1 MGGNMP
7 KPKLAYAIDDAL
19 STDDN
24 LAALSAAAASIDA
37 NLAAVLEPQLTAWAS
52 GEVVDTN
59 ALWNALYAAT
69 AADSAE
75 EQA

>member
-1 MGGNMP
+1 MP
-7 KPKLAYAIDDAL
+7 KPKLTYAIDDTL
-19 STDDN
+19 GTDDN

-37 NLAAVLEPQLTAWAS
+37 DLAAVLEPQLTAWTS
-52 GEVVDTN
+52 GGAVDTN

-69 AADSAE
+69 AADPVE

>member
-1 MGGNMP
+1 MP
-7 KPKLAYAIDDAL
+7 KPKLTYTIDDAL

-24 LAALSAAAASIDA
+24 LASLSAAAALIDA
-37 NLAAVLEPQLTAWAS
+37 DLAAVLEPQFTAWAS
-52 GEVVDTN
+52 GGAVNTN

-69 AADSAE
+69 AADPVE